1 MRAAHVWPAG
11 RLSKAKQTELQARLR
26 RVQEK
31 NASLLER
38 CDALTAFQA
47 ESRLQLDKIGRILFE
62 DGGEGEDEDD
72 KDDKN
77 ILINDLAGGPRDPP
91 APPSPPPPPP
101 PAALL
106 PVV

>member
-1 MRAAHVWPAG
+1 MRAAHVCAAG
-11 RLSKAKQTELQARLR
+11 RLSKSKQTELQARLR

-31 NASLLER
+31 NASLLDK

-72 KDDKN
+72 EDDEN
-77 ILINDLAGGPRDPP
+77 ILITDSTGGPRDPP
-91 APPSPPPPPP
+91 APSPPPPPP

-106 PVV
+106 PMV